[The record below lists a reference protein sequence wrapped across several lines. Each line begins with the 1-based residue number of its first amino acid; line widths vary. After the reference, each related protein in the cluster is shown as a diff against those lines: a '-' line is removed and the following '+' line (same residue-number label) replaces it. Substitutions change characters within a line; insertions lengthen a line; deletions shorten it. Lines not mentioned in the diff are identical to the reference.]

1 LRCYNIYNIIDV
13 NNDQCHILLNL
24 TCCVPVVCIVN
35 KHYMTKHIKTAEH
48 GREMVGCGNIEVAEA
63 VRYKPREKKQPQI

>member
-1 LRCYNIYNIIDV
+1 MSYSLKPDV
-13 NNDQCHILLNL
+13 LCP
-24 TCCVPVVCIVN
+24 CGCIVN

-48 GREMVGCGNIEVAEA
+48 GREMVGCGNI

>member
-1 LRCYNIYNIIDV
+1 
-13 NNDQCHILLNL
+13 
-24 TCCVPVVCIVN
+24 
-35 KHYMTKHIKTAEH
+35 MTKHIKTAEH